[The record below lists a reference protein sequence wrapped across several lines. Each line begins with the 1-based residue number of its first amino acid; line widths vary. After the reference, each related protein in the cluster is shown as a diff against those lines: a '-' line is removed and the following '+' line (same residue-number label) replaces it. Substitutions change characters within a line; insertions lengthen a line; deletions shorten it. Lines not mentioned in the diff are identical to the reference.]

1 MEGSIA
7 ILGDFSTRPCA
18 LQLDKFLLVRGD
30 FHSSSHIILYCTT
43 SMQILEIE
51 VPCGRDWGI
60 YCLTHSNKDKN
71 SLKTEISS
79 VLFSSGFS

>member
-7 ILGDFSTRPCA
+7 VLGDFSTRPCA

-43 SMQILEIE
+43 SMQILELE
-51 VPCGRDWGI
+51 VPCGRHGVGML
-60 YCLTHSNKDKN
+60 YNAFKYR
-71 SLKTEISS
+71 LKTAFPLCGS
-79 VLFSSGFS
+79 